1 LHKAK
6 TVVDMGKF
14 RLKTV
19 VVAGGCWFTLALEQG
34 PRIRVEPLCDCGSVP
49 LLEGFH
55 LEMAVLHGGPYG
67 EVNVQGD
74 ISGPVIKC
82 MQCYNET

>member
-1 LHKAK
+1 
-6 TVVDMGKF
+6 MGKF

-34 PRIRVEPLCDCGSVP
+34 PREWVQGCAVS
-49 LLEGFH
+49 LLEGFQ
-55 LEMAVLHGGPYG
+55 LEMAVLDDSRPYG
-67 EVNVQGD
+67 EVNVQRD

-82 MQCYNET
+82 MQCYSET

>member
-1 LHKAK
+1 
-6 TVVDMGKF
+6 MGKF

-34 PRIRVEPLCDCGSVP
+34 PRIGMEPLRHWFSLP
-49 LLEGFH
+49 FLEGFQ
-55 LEMAVLHGGPYG
+55 LEMAVLDDPYG
-67 EVNVQGD
+67 EVNVQRD

-82 MQCYNET
+82 MQCCSET

>member
-19 VVAGGCWFTLALEQG
+19 VVAGGCWFILALEEG
-34 PRIRVEPLCDCGSVP
+34 PGKWV
-49 LLEGFH
+49 
-55 LEMAVLHGGPYG
+55 
-67 EVNVQGD
+67 
-74 ISGPVIKC
+74 
-82 MQCYNET
+82 

>member
-1 LHKAK
+1 LHKGK

-19 VVAGGCWFTLALEQG
+19 VVAGGCWFTLALEKG
-34 PRIRVEPLCDCGSVP
+34 SRIGMEPVRGSCLAA

-55 LEMAVLHGGPYG
+55 LEMAVLDDPGPF
-67 EVNVQGD
+67 
-74 ISGPVIKC
+74 
-82 MQCYNET
+82 